1 MIRDSR
7 TQALVSVDAVALDK
21 YKQERQRANQINQLR
36 KEVAD
41 LQHKVRDICD
51 IIDKIIKEK

>member
-1 MIRDSR
+1 MIRDSHS
-7 TQALVSVDAVALDK
+7 QALVSVDAVALDK
-21 YKQERQRANQINQLR
+21 YKQERQRVNQINQLR